1 MDRILQARAETG
13 GIREFLSA
21 WTDPRTGTAPKVALM
36 SFGPDDVLELKE
48 SCMTG
53 LSEKQLAS
61 LRKKLD
67 RREAELSAELAS
79 INNEAM
85 EESAHLPPL
94 EAGDTLDQA
103 EARTHETIR
112 DGEALRDALELRRIA
127 DARARMRNGS
137 YGRCIDCG
145 TQIPRERLE
154 VQPSSE
160 RCVPC
165 QRLYEAHHS
174 A

>member
-1 MDRILQARAETG
+1 
-13 GIREFLSA
+13 
-21 WTDPRTGTAPKVALM
+21 
-36 SFGPDDVLELKE
+36 
-48 SCMTG
+48 MTG

-67 RREAELSAELAS
+67 RREAELAAELAS
-79 INNEAM
+79 INDEAM
-85 EESAHLPPL
+85 EEASRLPPM
-94 EAGDTLDQA
+94 EAGDAVDQA
-103 EARTHETIR
+103 EVRVHETVR

-127 DARARMRNGS
+127 DARERMRNGR
-137 YGRCIDCG
+137 YGRCIDCH

-165 QRLYEAHHS
+165 QRRYEAHRAPGH

>member
-1 MDRILQARAETG
+1 
-13 GIREFLSA
+13 
-21 WTDPRTGTAPKVALM
+21 
-36 SFGPDDVLELKE
+36 
-48 SCMTG
+48 MTG

-67 RREAELSAELAS
+67 RREAELAAELAS
-79 INNEAM
+79 INSEAM
-85 EESAHLPPL
+85 EEAVRLPPL
-94 EAGDTLDQA
+94 EAGDTADQA
-103 EARTHETIR
+103 EARTLEAVR

-127 DARARMRNGS
+127 DARERMRNGS

-145 TQIPRERLE
+145 VQIPRERLE

-165 QRLYEAHHS
+165 QRLYEAHHRPGN